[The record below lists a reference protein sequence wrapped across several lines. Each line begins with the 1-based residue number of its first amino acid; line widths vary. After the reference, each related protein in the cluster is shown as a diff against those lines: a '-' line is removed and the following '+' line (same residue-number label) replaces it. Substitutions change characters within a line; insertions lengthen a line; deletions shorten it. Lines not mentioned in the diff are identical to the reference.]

1 MEKITDQI
9 ERLDELETLVA
20 DFIELN
26 RELVNENRVL
36 EKQKKLILS
45 NSDLER
51 RAEEARSRVSKVIE
65 RLQKHSFWQAWLE
78 KSMSNEIKTQ
88 TMAVKIMDKEYHVSC
103 QSAKKMP

>member
-36 EKQKKLILS
+36 RENQKKLTLA

-65 RLQKHSFWQAWLE
+65 RLQKH
-78 KSMSNEIKTQ
+78 
-88 TMAVKIMDKEYHVSC
+88 
-103 QSAKKMP
+103 

>member
-26 RELVNENRVL
+26 RELVNENQVL
-36 EKQKKLILS
+36 REKQKRLMLA

-51 RAEEARSRVSKVIE
+51 RAEEARSRVSTVIE
-65 RLQKHSFWQAWLE
+65 RLQKH
-78 KSMSNEIKTQ
+78 
-88 TMAVKIMDKEYHVSC
+88 
-103 QSAKKMP
+103 

>member
-26 RELVNENRVL
+26 RELVSENQALR

-51 RAEEARSRVSKVIE
+51 RAEEARRRVSKVIE
-65 RLQKHSFWQAWLE
+65 RLQKH
-78 KSMSNEIKTQ
+78 
-88 TMAVKIMDKEYHVSC
+88 
-103 QSAKKMP
+103 

>member
-36 EKQKKLILS
+36 REKQKKLILS

-51 RAEEARSRVSKVIE
+51 RAEEAMSRVSMVIE
-65 RLQKHSFWQAWLE
+65 RLQKH
-78 KSMSNEIKTQ
+78 
-88 TMAVKIMDKEYHVSC
+88 
-103 QSAKKMP
+103 

>member
-36 EKQKKLILS
+36 REKQKELILS

-65 RLQKHSFWQAWLE
+65 RLQKH
-78 KSMSNEIKTQ
+78 
-88 TMAVKIMDKEYHVSC
+88 
-103 QSAKKMP
+103 